1 MQEIGYIDELATL
14 TNWLP
19 CDSGGRALVTTRGPF
34 GDQQTRRCTMRA
46 TLFMRDASKIPF
58 KVTMKQPRREGSP
71 LLSPL
76 PLYRAILRAHRKL
89 PHDQRSLGDM
99 YVKAEFRAHRDV
111 ENPLQIIG
119 FLSSWQKYLEMV
131 LQNTKDDWK
140 KYHLDDHILEKMSD
154 DQIVQLHELMKST
167 QKVYKDG
174 EEEAFT
180 IDENGQVLP
189 R

>member
-1 MQEIGYIDELATL
+1 
-14 TNWLP
+14 
-19 CDSGGRALVTTRGPF
+19 
-34 GDQQTRRCTMRA
+34 MRA

-58 KVTMKQPRREGSP
+58 KVTMKQPRREG
-71 LLSPL
+71 
-76 PLYRAILRAHRKL
+76 
-89 PHDQRSLGDM
+89 
-99 YVKAEFRAHRDV
+99 AHRDV